1 MTVVSAHQCHIGQKR
16 AQNEDY
22 VWVDEQAGIF
32 IVADGMGG
40 HDAGDIA
47 SQLAATTTGPN
58 LVEHLKSE
66 SRSTAEL
73 RELFVRTIETAN
85 TTVYDTASSSGHTR
99 KMGTTIVVALVRP
112 PVAYIS
118 HVGDSRAY
126 LARGATL
133 TQLTEDDSWDVEF
146 GNQAQA
152 QNSGRR
158 HKFGHFLTKAVGQP
172 SPVNPSFKELEISAG
187 DCLLLCSDGLWSVVD
202 DDQILAEIRKA
213 EATPP
218 QVVDAL
224 VAAANA
230 VGGDDNI
237 SVVAIQVRSGPA

>member
-1 MTVVSAHQCHIGQKR
+1 MTVASAHQCHIGQKR

-22 VWVDEQAGIF
+22 VWADEQAGLF

-58 LVEHLKSE
+58 LVEHLRSE
-66 SRSTAEL
+66 SLSTDEL

-133 TQLTEDDSWDVEF
+133 TQLTE
-146 GNQAQA
+146 
-152 QNSGRR
+152 
-158 HKFGHFLTKAVGQP
+158 
-172 SPVNPSFKELEISAG
+172 VNPSFKELEISAG
-187 DCLLLCSDGLWSVVD
+187 DCLLLCSDGLWSVVN

-230 VGGDDNI
+230 AGGDDNI